1 MSDKVIDK
9 MGQYLKQKDIM
20 LKDLDLS
27 RNHISDVGLK
37 TLSLALKENT
47 SIKFLNLGSNKIKEE
62 TMADMV
68 ELLSNNTTLEELSL
82 GSNLINNEG
91 I

>member
-1 MSDKVIDK
+1 MGDALAENKRLETIILRENRIKWFQYANFWQALMPNKTLQKLNLQKTDMSDKVIDK

-37 TLSLALKENT
+37 TLSLALK
-47 SIKFLNLGSNKIKEE
+47 
-62 TMADMV
+62 
-68 ELLSNNTTLEELSL
+68 
-82 GSNLINNEG
+82 
-91 I
+91 